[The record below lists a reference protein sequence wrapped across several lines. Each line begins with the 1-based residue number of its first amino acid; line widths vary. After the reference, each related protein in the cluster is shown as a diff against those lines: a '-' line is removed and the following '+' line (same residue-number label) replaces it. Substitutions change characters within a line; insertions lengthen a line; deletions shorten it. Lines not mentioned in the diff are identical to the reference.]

1 MTPKNININEIKKS
15 IVIIVPEKE
24 LISYK
29 NNPK

>member
-1 MTPKNININEIKKS
+1 VDNKINIEQIKKS
-15 IVIIVPEKE
+15 IVIIVPEEE